1 MAKLKIGLKMKDA
14 SKRISAAILA
24 VMLLMLGLTA
34 AGVFDVSGY
43 VLTVAK
49 LGAVLVLFIEIG
61 LLGIIKRKGKDL
73 DLVTGAELIVGALVA
88 IEIII
93 HLVGVS
99 IPTLSAMSGW
109 LLFVFGLVFFV
120 EAWVR

>member
-24 VMLLMLGLTA
+24 VILLMLGLTA
-34 AGVFDVSGY
+34 AGVFDVASY
-43 VLTVAK
+43 VVVIAK

-61 LLGIIKRKGKDL
+61 LMGIIKRKGKDL
-73 DLVTGAELIVGALVA
+73 DFITGTELVIGALVA
-88 IEIII
+88 LEVIL
-93 HLVGVS
+93 HLVGVTV
-99 IPTLSAMSGW
+99 PALSALGGW
-109 LLFVFGLVFFV
+109 ILLVFGLVFFV